1 MNSCFKS
8 ILNRRIGTWQVVSEK
23 SCNTGKTGN
32 SVSKIVVATV
42 LGLPTGA
49 ALALSSPIDGGAT
62 VSVTTPENVAGNLTV
77 GNSGTGTLN
86 IEQGGKVTN
95 NIGFLGSAVGS
106 NGTATV
112 TGQGSEWANSGSV
125 IVGSSGTGTLN
136 IEQGGKVTNS
146 AATLGHASGSSGTI
160 TVKGTGSLWQ
170 STSTVLVGNSGTG
183 KLNIESGGKVISNV
197 GEIAS
202 GFNSTGTVT
211 VKGTGSAWDITNV
224 LYVGAFGTAILNIE
238 DGGKVTNDSGIMGA
252 YNNGTVNVTGAG
264 SAWMNTELI
273 IGFSATG
280 ALTIANGGTVSGST
294 SVTLAAYGGSRGTL
308 NLNGTSDARGVLST
322 AFLKKGYGTA
332 AAFNWNGGVLQ
343 ATTAQSDFLQNFS
356 SSDITIG
363 NEGAYLDTNG
373 FNVGITTAGLFTGA
387 ASFAKL
393 GSGILTIAG
402 GNTYSGNT
410 TVSAGTLAFDSYT
423 QSANQ
428 TLNIGVASVS
438 NYGKLDVTGAATFNA
453 NANLSVEVASVPTLA
468 NGAILTDVIRAGT
481 LTANGF
487 NVTDNSALFNFQTI
501 QRATSVDLRV
511 LTDSASGIR
520 DAVMDDG
527 HGYAFGAA
535 NVLDAQVNNGA
546 TGDMGTVVTALGQLT
561 SNRDVARATAQ
572 TLPVIS
578 GNQAIQGTLS
588 NFQNLIK
595 QRNGG
600 TGTTGLSSG
609 DALTNK
615 HGWGK
620 VFGSRAQ
627 QDDRSGAAGFKA
639 DTWGLA
645 LGADAEVTPGARFGL
660 AYGYAK
666 TSVNGNTELS
676 GTAQRANIDSHVVSA
691 YGSKDIGGNRTFSFQ
706 GDIGVSGNKST
717 RQINFGGLNRTAH
730 ADYRTYS
737 AHMGAAIAQAFELN
751 EKTTL
756 TPALRADYTWLKSQS
771 YNERGADALN
781 LNVDSNK
788 TDAFVIGVDTY
799 LQHRFSNAS
808 RIDANIGVGYDTI
821 NKQGNIVAAYAG
833 APGQSFV
840 TTGIDQSPWLVR
852 GGIGYS
858 MIAASDTEIN
868 FRYDAEGRSDFLNH
882 TASVRAK
889 WTF

>member
-8 ILNRRIGTWQVVSEK
+8 ILNRRTGTWQVVSEK
-23 SCNTGKTGN
+23 SCNTGKNGN
-32 SVSKIVVATV
+32 SVSKVVAATV
-42 LGLPTGA
+42 LGLSTGA
-49 ALALSSPIDGGAT
+49 ALALSSSIDGGAT
-62 VSVTTPENVAGNLTV
+62 VSVTTSETVAGNLTV
-77 GNSGTGTLN
+77 GNSGAGTLN
-86 IEQGGKVTN
+86 IEQGGKVSN

-106 NGTATV
+106 TGTATV
-112 TGQGSEWANSGSV
+112 TGQGSEWVNSGSV

-183 KLNIESGGKVISNV
+183 TLNIESGGKVTSNV

-211 VKGTGSAWDITNV
+211 VKGTGSTWDIANV
-224 LYVGAFGTAILNIE
+224 LYVGSFGTAILNIE

-280 ALTIANGGTVSGST
+280 ALTIANGGTVSST
-294 SVTLAAYGGSRGTL
+294 TSTTLAAYGGSRGTL

-322 AFLKKGYGTA
+322 NSLIKGYGTA

-343 ATTAQSDFLQNFS
+343 ATAAQSDFLQSFS

-373 FNVGITTAGLFTGA
+373 FNVGITAAGLFTGA
-387 ASFAKL
+387 ASFTKL
-393 GSGILTIAG
+393 GSGTLTIAG
-402 GNTYSGNT
+402 SNTYAGNT
-410 TVSAGTLAFDSYT
+410 TVSAGTLAFDTYT

-428 TLNIGVASVS
+428 TLGIGVTSAS

-487 NVTDNSALFNFQTI
+487 TVTDNSALFNFQTI
-501 QRATSVDLRV
+501 QHANSVDLKV
-511 LTDSASGIR
+511 LTKSASGIR
-520 DAVMDDG
+520 DAVMDDR
-527 HGYAFGAA
+527 HGYALGAA

-588 NFQNLIK
+588 TFQNLIQ

-666 TSVNGNTELS
+666 TSVNGNTDLS
-676 GTAQRANIDSHVVSA
+676 RTAQRANIDSHVVSA

-717 RQINFGGLNRTAH
+717 RQINFGGLNRTAR

-771 YNERGADALN
+771 YNENGADALN

-799 LQHRFSNAS
+799 LQHRFSNTS

-882 TASVRAK
+882 TVSVRAK
-889 WTF
+889 WAF